1 MVFLSILKDSFSVL
15 LQEQFVGIPD
25 TFNTSGTCNTTV
37 EGYYAQQLTVYF
49 YENWNL
55 TITFS
60 SDVKQGK
67 FLTAEKVTKYSIS
80 NIELYYEINNNLFPN
95 ADDSGK
101 LHYCLSP
108 IGKKF

>member
-1 MVFLSILKDSFSVL
+1 M
-15 LQEQFVGIPD
+15 
-25 TFNTSGTCNTTV
+25 
-37 EGYYAQQLTVYF
+37 EGRYAQQLTIYF

-67 FLTAEKVTKYSIS
+67 LLTAGTVTKYSIS
-80 NIELYYEINNNLFPN
+80 NIELYYEINNNLFPK

-101 LHYCLSP
+101 WNYCLSP
-108 IGKKF
+108 IAKKFWPVCWGSVDFRISVYSSMCVYPLTFHMHV

>member
-1 MVFLSILKDSFSVL
+1 M
-15 LQEQFVGIPD
+15 
-25 TFNTSGTCNTTV
+25 

-60 SDVKQGK
+60 SDVQQGK
-67 FLTAEKVTKYSIS
+67 FLTAGTVTKYSIS
-80 NIELYYEINNNLFPN
+80 NIELYYEINNNLFPK

-101 LHYCLSP
+101 WNYCLSP
-108 IGKKF
+108 IAKNSHQGSLDLFVGDQCLWIS